1 MIHCLYLHILS
12 QDAIFIIK
20 KIRHVVL
27 QSLVMTYGHID
38 VKFYGGISNSI
49 FLVIHKAF
57 AAFILLPGYRILEI
71 QVMWKEVLHDS
82 SFHTR
87 NVRASIY
94 QVLALYRISFSLCK
108 HACFAATKAFNHFRR
123 VNETKWRFCSLH
135 LVAL

>member
-87 NVRASIY
+87 NVRAFYIP
-94 QVLALYRISFSLCK
+94 SLSSES
-108 HACFAATKAFNHFRR
+108 HFLL
-123 VNETKWRFCSLH
+123 SLQTC
-135 LVAL
+135 LFLLQQRLLITSGE